1 MSNISRLESVLW
13 EVYGKVKVMAEKINT
28 TTPFL
33 SRIEKSS
40 NHVWGKEI
48 RVGELPLRS
57 ELKNLYTK
65 MQFSDKALRS
75 AHGNELVRLISDEA
89 EAAIKEASF
98 NLQRQLLGDS
108 SGRIRSTAE
117 LYGGMRI
124 DVFSEKAQ
132 IMNGAVLEIDRKSNV
147 AKLSNGRTLD
157 FSKPASWKAYA
168 SGAKGRELTGLAKI
182 LSNSE
187 ELYERKRADQPVLR
201 AKIFDKVHGEFT
213 TAELNGILGELE
225 SDGARTDMIM
235 VSTDVK
241 YAYQN
246 YLASNRLQMDT
257 IELTDGFKAMSFY
270 GIPMVA
276 DRIMPKGTIYAL
288 DTSTFTLQQLCDWR
302 WLEYENGKILRGND
316 NGTYTAVLVKYCDLI
331 CTEPCKNARISGIE
345 KWV

>member
-40 NHVWGKEI
+40 DHVWGKEI

-124 DVFSEKAQ
+124 GRSQ
-132 IMNGAVLEIDRKSNV
+132 NGHDYGV
-147 AKLSNGRTLD
+147 NGRKIRLPEL
-157 FSKPASWKAYA
+157 FSQQPAADGY
-168 SGAKGRELTGLAKI
+168 
-182 LSNSE
+182 N
-187 ELYERKRADQPVLR
+187 RAHR
-201 AKIFDKVHGEFT
+201 
-213 TAELNGILGELE
+213 
-225 SDGARTDMIM
+225 
-235 VSTDVK
+235 
-241 YAYQN
+241 
-246 YLASNRLQMDT
+246 RL
-257 IELTDGFKAMSFY
+257 
-270 GIPMVA
+270 
-276 DRIMPKGTIYAL
+276 
-288 DTSTFTLQQLCDWR
+288 
-302 WLEYENGKILRGND
+302 
-316 NGTYTAVLVKYCDLI
+316 
-331 CTEPCKNARISGIE
+331 
-345 KWV
+345 